1 MKKFTKVLALV
12 LVTVVAALSMVACA
26 PNSNPEK
33 AEKALKDEGY
43 VTIRLSDALTLT
55 ATELA
60 LGCSR
65 GDIVAVVS
73 GTKKNEDKIDT
84 VSIIYF
90 KDSSAA
96 KSAWDKAKAY
106 LEDETE
112 KETESDVV
120 VEKSGKMIYGG
131 TKAGIKAAQ

>member
-12 LVTVVAALSMVACA
+12 LVTVFAALAMVACA

-33 AEKALKDEGY
+33 AEKALKEEGY
-43 VTIRLSDALTLT
+43 VAVRLTGALLS
-55 ATELA
+55 ATELV
-60 LGCSR
+60 LGCSH
-65 GDIVAVVS
+65 GDIVAIVS

-84 VSIIYF
+84 VQIIYF

-96 KSAWDKAKAY
+96 KSAWDKAKVY
-106 LEDETE
+106 LEDKT
-112 KETESDVV
+112 KEDTESDVTI
-120 VEKSGKMIYGG
+120 EKSGKMIYGG